1 MRNILIGSVIAI
13 ITAALIIFI
22 IESGKSFIQFAI
34 GFFLFIIPITFISSF
49 KSTVMSFILVAFS
62 IFVLYIIYKFS
73 YLDAIWGILLAI
85 LIGGSIFYFKIIRVL
100 PFLSNDY
107 KNAAMNKKEEK

>member
-13 ITAALIIFI
+13 TTAALIIFM
-22 IESGKSFIQFAI
+22 IESGRSLLQFAI
-34 GFFLFIIPITFISSF
+34 GFLLFIIPITFISSF

-62 IFVLYIIYKFS
+62 IFVLYIIFRFS
-73 YLDAIWGILLAI
+73 YMDAILGILLAI
-85 LIGGSIFYFKIIRVL
+85 LIGGSIFYFKVNRVL

-107 KNAAMNKKEEK
+107 KNAAINTKEEK